1 MITSKLS
8 TTGQLP
14 IPPEVQA
21 HLGVRAGDPVEF
33 VLQPGGGVVLRRE
46 LLHVRQL
53 RGMLADDRPGRTV
66 SVEEM
71 KEAVASDLLRQ
82 ALEMSAPTSPPPF
95 PTFRLPAG
103 TSPLTPEMVAA
114 ALTGR

>member
-21 HLGVRAGDPVEF
+21 HLGVRAGDPIEF

-46 LLHVRQL
+46 SLHVREL
-53 RGMLADDRPGRTV
+53 RGMLADDRLGHVV

-71 KEAVASDLLRQ
+71 KEAVRG
-82 ALEMSAPTSPPPF
+82 ERRPPTQD
-95 PTFRLPAG
+95 RG
-103 TSPLTPEMVAA
+103 
-114 ALTGR
+114 